1 MSQGA
6 SLAKS
11 FATAE
16 QDEPD
21 EASGSSG
28 KAKLNDAEA
37 PVDVDINLV
46 TSLLQ
51 SFMNQE
57 GMPGPASNLLGA
69 MGINLVNPSSKNL
82 GKSTK

>member
-1 MSQGA
+1 
-6 SLAKS
+6 
-11 FATAE
+11 
-16 QDEPD
+16 
-21 EASGSSG
+21 
-28 KAKLNDAEA
+28 
-37 PVDVDINLV
+37 VDVDINLV

-69 MGINLVNPSSKNL
+69 LGIQLVDPNTRNS